1 MPILV
6 TGASGFVGR
15 ELTKLALDFRCVVR
29 TGTSQTSKDVCIVP
43 NIDGSTDWGGCF
55 EQVDAIIHLAG
66 LAHNKVALESDYQSV
81 NTDGTL
87 NLALKAAEAGV
98 KRFVF
103 VSTIG
108 VNGTSS
114 QGRPF
119 LSSDSPKPHN
129 SYAMSKY
136 KAELGLLNISKKTGL
151 EVVIV
156 RPTLVYGPNAPGNF
170 GMLARLINKTP
181 VLPFGLA
188 NNRRDFIAVQNL
200 VDLLVTCARHEN
212 AAGHIFL
219 ASDNEVVS
227 TKIFTNAIADGYG
240 KKVTQLP
247 IPEGLMRLAG
257 RLIGKPAMI
266 EQLYG
271 NLEVDSSNTKK
282 ILDWTPPF
290 TMKQAMKSLVK

>member
-1 MPILV
+1 M
-6 TGASGFVGR
+6 
-15 ELTKLALDFRCVVR
+15 
-29 TGTSQTSKDVCIVP
+29 
-43 NIDGSTDWGGCF
+43 
-55 EQVDAIIHLAG
+55 
-66 LAHNKVALESDYQSV
+66 
-81 NTDGTL
+81 
-87 NLALKAAEAGV
+87 
-98 KRFVF
+98 
-103 VSTIG
+103 
-108 VNGTSS
+108 
-114 QGRPF
+114 
-119 LSSDSPKPHN
+119 
-129 SYAMSKY
+129 
-136 KAELGLLNISKKTGL
+136 
-151 EVVIV
+151 
-156 RPTLVYGPNAPGNF
+156 
-170 GMLARLINKTP
+170 
-181 VLPFGLA
+181 LPFGLA